1 MVNNLMNGLVE
12 FICYVFL
19 PAFIDIRC
27 IGRKYGVVI
36 TMAIGSI
43 GCFLAAAFGELSR
56 NEVEDENLAETY
68 DLCMKIFAIVGKF
81 GVSGTFGVIYVHAS
95 ELYPT
100 PIRSIGKSL
109 CVLFI
114 LTVDC
119 ALKLLIVTQ
128 VSVWLQPPV
137 ESVAF
142 WHR

>member
-36 TMAIGSI
+36 TMAIGSV
-43 GCFLAAAFGELSR
+43 GCFLAAAFGELGR
-56 NEVEDENLAETY
+56 NEDDESIAETY

-100 PIRSIGKSL
+100 PIRSIGKSF
-109 CVLFI
+109 VPFI
-114 LTVDC
+114 LTFDC

-137 ESVAF
+137 ESVEYLP
-142 WHR
+142 R